1 MSRPHTPQAWYS
13 LRAKVQTATAG
24 LTDQQLT
31 DRTAQLQ
38 RRWRDHKRGA
48 TWNVLQKLYAEQH
61 RRRFQ

>member
-24 LTDQQLT
+24 LTDAQLT
-31 DRTAQLQ
+31 NRTAQLQ

-48 TWNVLQKLYAEQH
+48 TWDVLQELYTEQH
-61 RRRFQ
+61 RRSWQ

>member
-1 MSRPHTPQAWYS
+1 MLHTPQTWYA

-48 TWNVLQKLYAEQH
+48 TWDVLQELYTEQH